1 MTFDSFKASLAKEKS
16 PDQISPLLEALWQDA
31 KGNWQEA
38 HNLTQEIAT
47 KEGSWVHAYL
57 HRKEGDQANAAYWY
71 HKAQKDIPIA
81 SIEEEW
87 ETLVRA
93 MIS

>member
-1 MTFDSFKASLAKEKS
+1 MTFDIFKASLVKEKS
-16 PDQISPLLEALWQDA
+16 PDHINPLLEALWQDS

-38 HNLTQEIAT
+38 HNLAQEIAT

-57 HRKEGDQANAAYWY
+57 HRKEGDQSNASYWY
-71 HKAQKDIPIA
+71 RKAQKEIPNA

-87 ETLVRA
+87 ETLVKA